1 VNHSATEDI
10 AMIPRKYA
18 PVLFGLVLSGVMS
31 LLVSGIST
39 LRATGLA
46 PSFVAAWLSAW
57 LTAWL
62 VAFPVVL
69 VVAPLARRALD
80 RLMTGG

>member
-1 VNHSATEDI
+1 
-10 AMIPRKYA
+10 MLPKQLA
-18 PVLFGLVLSGVMS
+18 PALFGLILSGLMS

-39 LRATGLA
+39 YRAVGFGDGYAGLWTG
-46 PSFVAAWLSAW
+46 AW

-69 VVAPLARRALD
+69 VVAPLARRAVACLVD
-80 RLMTGG
+80 RAP

>member
-1 VNHSATEDI
+1 
-10 AMIPRKYA
+10 MLPKKLA
-18 PVLFGLVLSGVMS
+18 PALFGLILSGLMS

-39 LRATGLA
+39 YRAVGLGEHMA
-46 PSFVAAWLSAW
+46 GLWASAW

-69 VVAPLARRALD
+69 VVAPLTRRTVALLID
-80 RLMTGG
+80 NGR